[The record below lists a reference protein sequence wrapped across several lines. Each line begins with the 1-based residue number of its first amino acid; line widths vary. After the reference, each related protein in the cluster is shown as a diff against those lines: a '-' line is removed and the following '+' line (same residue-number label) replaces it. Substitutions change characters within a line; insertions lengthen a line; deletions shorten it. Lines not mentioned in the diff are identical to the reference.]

1 MYDPILNCRTLNL
14 RVLFSMLIIQE
25 KSGMQLA
32 NRLFLFS
39 HLIANAIENEYT
51 LINPTFDEYCQ
62 YFKATK
68 NNDFGKYPIYTKFR
82 ISTPFILFKLF
93 VRLTAKLFPISRWH
107 EFIECSDTTEFNLN
121 DTNFLNKVKYKIV
134 LANGWLFRDSDNFSK
149 HSDQIRKYFT
159 PSEKVIDK
167 INQLITDC
175 RDKSDVIVGVHL
187 RRGDYKLWQNGK
199 YYFNDE
205 VYVDK
210 MDQLDKYFTSIG
222 KRGLFL
228 MCSNES
234 IQEDNFREYNIKI
247 GINKSIEDLYS
258 LAKCDYLIGPPST
271 YSMWASFYGKVPLLH
286 ISKHTQVIN
295 LEDFS
300 VVNQ

>member
-175 RDKSDVIVGVHL
+175 RGSSGF
-187 RRGDYKLWQNGK
+187 R
-199 YYFNDE
+199 
-205 VYVDK
+205 VYNV
-210 MDQLDKYFTSIG
+210 
-222 KRGLFL
+222 
-228 MCSNES
+228 
-234 IQEDNFREYNIKI
+234 
-247 GINKSIEDLYS
+247 
-258 LAKCDYLIGPPST
+258 
-271 YSMWASFYGKVPLLH
+271 
-286 ISKHTQVIN
+286 
-295 LEDFS
+295 
-300 VVNQ
+300 